1 MKRIFSYA
9 MIIALLFTAETVLA
23 QGYTFRVLANKGS
36 NKLKKANTGQLVTL
50 KTGATLNTGDAL
62 IAEDGAY
69 IGLMHK
75 SGKTIEVRKAGTLA
89 VADLEKKVTT
99 GTTTVASRYAKFVS
113 DKMNETESG
122 NYKRNMNATGAIS
135 RGTSG
140 SISLMLDGESPEF
153 LGNVAVIR
161 WNPILDANN
170 QPVAGVNYTVKVKN
184 IFDVE
189 VMNVKTDKSSVV
201 LDFTKSDLQ
210 NEEGL
215 YIIEVS
221 KTDDPEYSSAPIGLR
236 KKKGD
241 DVNEIMSDYQSLK
254 SEVSEDSPL
263 SKLIFASF
271 FEEKGLLLDAL
282 TQYEEAIK
290 MAPEITDFQE
300 LYKNFLITN
309 GLSPE

>member
-1 MKRIFSYA
+1 
-9 MIIALLFTAETVLA
+9 
-23 QGYTFRVLANKGS
+23 
-36 NKLKKANTGQLVTL
+36 
-50 KTGATLNTGDAL
+50 L
-62 IAEDGAY
+62 IAEEGAY

-75 SGKTIEVRKAGTLA
+75 SGKTIEVRKGGTLA

-122 NYKRNMNATGAIS
+122 NYKRNMNATGAVS
-135 RGTSG
+135 RGATG

-161 WNPILDANN
+161 WNPIMENG
-170 QPVAGVNYTVKVKN
+170 VVVEGVNYTVKVKN

-189 VMNVKTDKSSVV
+189 VMNVKTDKSSIV
-201 LDFTKSDLQ
+201 LDFTKPELQ

-221 KTDDPEYSSAPIGLR
+221 KTDDSEYSSVPIGLR
-236 KKKGD
+236 KKSGD
-241 DVNEIMSDYQSLK
+241 DVSEIMSDYKDLK